1 MKILHT
7 ADWHLGI
14 DLHKVSLLE
23 DQAYFFNQ
31 LVKII
36 EEEQVEVIVIAGDIY
51 DTALASK
58 EAIRLFDIMMT
69 TLCRDMKKEV
79 IVIAGNHDSGER
91 LSSMNQ
97 LLSSMGLHVY
107 GKIESK
113 VEPLIIKEHAFYPI
127 PYFHLETIRSVYQ
140 SKVANNDEAFLL
152 MLKQAKE
159 KAEQAVCHIA
169 IAHTFCANARIS
181 ESDRFANVGGS
192 DLVSA
197 RVFEG
202 MDHVALGHLHRQQHM
217 GGHTYYSGS
226 PLAYSFSE
234 AAYEKCVLIY
244 DSEQKEVKKRSI
256 TALHPLIT
264 LKGSFAQLQ
273 EQLKQGVDPNAYYK
287 IEMSDGI
294 VSYET
299 LEYFREHVEHLL
311 QLSGKNAVMKES
323 ISIQLDEMETM
334 DDLSI
339 VRHFFQDHYG
349 EELDEEEVEWLL
361 EAMNKGKEEEYAS

>member
-14 DLHKVSLLE
+14 DLHKVSLLK
-23 DQAYFFNQ
+23 DQAYFFSQ
-31 LVKII
+31 LLKII
-36 EEEQVEVIVIAGDIY
+36 EEEQIEVIIIAGDIY

-58 EAIRLFDIMMT
+58 EAIRLFDAMMT
-69 TLCRDMKKEV
+69 KLCMDMKKEV

-97 LLSSMGLHVY
+97 LLSAMGLHVY
-107 GKIESK
+107 GKIENK
-113 VEPLIIKEHAFYPI
+113 VEPLIIQDHAFYPI

-140 SKVANNDEAFLL
+140 SKVTNIDEAFSL
-152 MLKQAKE
+152 MLNQAKE

-169 IAHTFCANARIS
+169 IAHAFCANASIS
-181 ESDRFANVGGS
+181 ESDRFANVGGA

-197 RVFEG
+197 KVFEG
-202 MDHVALGHLHRQQHM
+202 MDHTALGHLHRQQCM
-217 GGHTYYSGS
+217 GGSVYYSGS

-244 DSEQKEVKKRSI
+244 DSEAKEVTKRCI
-256 TALHPLIT
+256 APLHPLIT
-264 LKGSFAQLQ
+264 LEGSFVQLQ
-273 EQLKQGVDPNAYYK
+273 EQLKQGMDANAYYK

-299 LEYFREHVEHLL
+299 MEYFREHVENLL

-349 EELDEEEVEWLL
+349 EELGEEEIGWLL
-361 EAMNKGKEEEYAS
+361 EAMEEGKEEAYAS